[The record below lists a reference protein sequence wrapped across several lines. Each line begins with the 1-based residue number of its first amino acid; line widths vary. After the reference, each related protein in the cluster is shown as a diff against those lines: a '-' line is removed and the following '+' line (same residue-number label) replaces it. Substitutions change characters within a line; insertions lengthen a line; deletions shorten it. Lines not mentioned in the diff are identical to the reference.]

1 MYSILHIYIYVFY
14 IHIYIYRT
22 GINLFPSSRLAK
34 KSNINHCTV
43 NFRLVTVGGLKWR
56 LVLVNEEILDLVYII
71 YCVCFNRAC
80 IYLFTYI
87 YIDISIYIYI
97 YILTWCCELTSSVVG
112 LGKLSR
118 AQLRTGMIFHIK
130 VADETISNLYCI
142 AFLVYP
148 VEVFSSLL
156 VYKLREW

>member
-1 MYSILHIYIYVFY
+1 MTSALGFHANWISKVYDTNPLFDLSKEVVPTQKWHFGAAHIYLHMYIYIVRLCIVYCIYIYMFSTY
-14 IHIYIYRT
+14 TYIYRT

-87 YIDISIYIYI
+87 YRYIYLHIYIY
-97 YILTWCCELTSSVVG
+97 
-112 LGKLSR
+112 
-118 AQLRTGMIFHIK
+118 
-130 VADETISNLYCI
+130 
-142 AFLVYP
+142 
-148 VEVFSSLL
+148 
-156 VYKLREW
+156 